1 MKRPD
6 SQVTGALA
14 EDETKLLFLQ
24 WGWNHGVYRI
34 DRGYD
39 LFVTLDEGSKDRS
52 FFVQVKGSVRG
63 DKGVV
68 SAPVSTK
75 RLRQYAEASHPVVLI
90 RSIGGHLFWLDAQ
103 RWCAEHEDRLMGTG
117 YRAVRFDRENVLAD
131 RVPFEAFLQRA
142 FLATAHRQVE
152 DMSRSIR
159 LDRRVSDLIPQAA
172 VGARE
177 PAEPR
182 TDSGDSSADTEELQI
197 KFLADD
203 SAENRKRLREAI
215 AFGLPRTVDVK
226 DFRIARGS
234 SNAPVGPLSGRMS
247 LSSNNAHPVQVL
259 LHPGT
264 KPSITAL
271 PLHLPSERFQGMQ
284 HAAFSNERIDSVFN
298 FMLAPGLHYPESSAI
313 DVTFGLRQEA
323 LISKPIRHIHE
334 LAPLAEWGEQM
345 LSRGNAHIEM
355 GGYDNA
361 TPIPLPTAFVDHFAG
376 VIRMS
381 WALGRLQAVARV
393 LRSEFS
399 LPENFQLTESVMDE
413 ISFAYRLLRGDRIT
427 ATPGVIEFEP
437 VVEVDLTKQYEMQ
450 ITTNFVITV
459 SGREVGRIP
468 AVVELHGFQVN
479 AVAETGRWRL
489 DGGTDGRALVYY
501 SEHGDE
507 GSLMRVPPPDADA

>member
-1 MKRPD
+1 MNRPD

-14 EDETKLLFLQ
+14 EDEVKLLFLR

-39 LFVTLDEGSKDRS
+39 LFVTLDEGSRDRS

-68 SAPVSTK
+68 SASVSSK
-75 RLRQYAEASHPVVLI
+75 RLRQYAEASQPVVLI
-90 RSIGGHLFWLDAQ
+90 RSIGGQLFWLDAQ
-103 RWCAEHEDRLMGTG
+103 RWCSENEDRLTGTG
-117 YRAVRFDRENVLAD
+117 YRSVRFDRTNVLAD
-131 RVPFEAFLQRA
+131 RAPFEAFLHRA

-152 DMSRSIR
+152 DMSRSFR

-172 VGARE
+172 SSVPE
-177 PAEPR
+177 PAEPQS
-182 TDSGDSSADTEELQI
+182 DEAHPSSESEEFQI

-226 DFRIARGS
+226 DFRISGGT
-234 SNAPVGPLSGRMS
+234 SNAPHGPLSGRMR
-247 LSSNNAHPVQVL
+247 LSSNNVHPVQVL
-259 LHPGT
+259 LYPGT

-271 PLHLPSERFQGMQ
+271 PLPLPSERFQGMQ
-284 HAAFSNERIDSVFN
+284 FGAFSNERLDSIFD
-298 FMLAPGLHYPESSAI
+298 FLMAPGLRYPELQDI
-313 DVTFGLRQEA
+313 DVTFGLRQDTLA
-323 LISKPIRHIHE
+323 NKPLRHIYE

-345 LSRGNAHIEM
+345 LSKGDAHIEM
-355 GGYDNA
+355 AGFDNSS
-361 TPIPLPTAFVDHFAG
+361 PITLPAAFVEHFNG

-381 WALGRLQAVARV
+381 WALGRLHAVTRV
-393 LRSEFS
+393 LRSDFT

-459 SGREVGRIP
+459 SEREVGRIP
-468 AVVELHGFQVN
+468 AVVELQGFQVN
-479 AVAETGRWRL
+479 AVAGTGRLRL
-489 DGGTDGRALVYY
+489 DGGADGHALVYY

-507 GSLMRVPPPDADA
+507 GSSMRIPPPDSEA